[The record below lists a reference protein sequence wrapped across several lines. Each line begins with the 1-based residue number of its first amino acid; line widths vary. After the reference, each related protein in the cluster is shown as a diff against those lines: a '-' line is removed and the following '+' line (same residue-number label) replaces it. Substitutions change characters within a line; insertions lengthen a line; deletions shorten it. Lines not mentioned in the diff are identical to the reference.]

1 MSLALYL
8 MGAPQS
14 GKTSVFDALTST
26 PSGPHFTVRSGHRY
40 GAVKV
45 PDVRI
50 DALRDL
56 FQPKKFTPAEVIF
69 CDPTPP
75 GGDSSDFDALAP
87 VLGLADALV
96 LVVQAF
102 GEFDASGKPLDPA
115 GQMESM
121 LMELTLS
128 DFSRVQK
135 RLERLEQDQKRGS
148 KVSDAERALIHRCHD
163 HLAADR
169 PLRAMELRDDE
180 EKILR
185 TYQFLSQKPIL
196 AVANISEAERDGR
209 GLDAMRA
216 TAAERKVELL
226 DFCAPLEAEIAG
238 LEPAEQPEFLKDYGL
253 SEPARIRLIR
263 AAYRTLNLI
272 SFFTV
277 GEDEVR
283 AWTITDGT
291 RAQAAAGKIHS
302 DIERGF
308 IRAETV
314 TSSDLLHAGSLSKCR
329 EAATLRL
336 EGKEYVVRD
345 GDVMNFRFSV

>member
-14 GKTSVFDALTST
+14 GKTAVFDALTTT
-26 PSGPHFTVRSGHRY
+26 PAGPHFTVRSNHRY

-45 PDVRI
+45 PDARLE
-50 DALRDL
+50 ALRDL
-56 FQPKKFTPAEVIF
+56 FKPKKFTPAEVVF

-75 GGDSSDFDALAP
+75 GGDSSDFEALAP
-87 VLGLADALV
+87 ILGLADALV

-102 GEFDASGKPLDPA
+102 GEFDSAGKPMDPA
-115 GQMESM
+115 GQLETM

-128 DFSRVQK
+128 DFSRLQK
-135 RLERLEQDQKRGS
+135 RLERLDQDQKRGA
-148 KVSDAERALIHRCHD
+148 KVSEAERAVLQRCHD
-163 HLAADR
+163 HLASDQ
-169 PLRAMELRDDE
+169 PLRTLTLRDDE

-196 AVANISEAERDGR
+196 AVANVSEDRLGGQ
-209 GLDAMRA
+209 GLEAMAAAAKARA
-216 TAAERKVELL
+216 VEMLA
-226 DFCAPLEAEIAG
+226 FCAPLETEIAG
-238 LEPAEQPEFLKDYGL
+238 LDAEAQPEFLKDYGL
-253 SEPARIRLIR
+253 SEPARIRLIH
-263 AAYRTLNLI
+263 AAYRTLRLI

-283 AWTITDGT
+283 AWTITEGT
-291 RAQAAAGKIHS
+291 HAQAAAGKIHS

-314 TSSDLLHAGSLSKCR
+314 ASEELLKSGSLSKCR
-329 EAATLRL
+329 EAATLRV

-345 GDVMNFRFSV
+345 GEVMNFRFSV